1 MSEIPPNPDLVA
13 CCGLYCGTCKAY
25 LSSKCK
31 GCRENAKA
39 AWCRVRTC
47 CTENGFLT
55 CASCSAHANPNDCK
69 KFNNMISRLFGFF
82 FKSDSAACIAQIKRC
97 GVDGHAK
104 IMAENKTPTIKR
116 K

>member
-1 MSEIPPNPDLVA
+1 
-13 CCGLYCGTCKAY
+13 
-25 LSSKCK
+25 
-31 GCRENAKA
+31 
-39 AWCRVRTC
+39 
-47 CTENGFLT
+47 
-55 CASCSAHANPNDCK
+55 
-69 KFNNMISRLFGFF
+69 MISRLFGFF